1 MDKEIKNLLE
11 KLDIDLKHYSE
22 FNNAS
27 INKVAINKKYNVI
40 SLYLNTES
48 NLSIE
53 LYEEL
58 EQSLTNFFNSD
69 RSLVFVSPQNK
80 NMDYFNNYFNK
91 AFKILEK
98 NNPIINIFSDRLVRV
113 EDDYYVEVLNKA
125 EQKQINTFLKDIN
138 KYLNMYGYS
147 VSISTQINEEKRND
161 IKHIIDDE
169 KEKTK
174 KQVKEIER
182 IQEEKKKE
190 AILLKKQR
198 EEKVKLE
205 KEQTDDSVVKGRAI
219 LDKIKHI
226 KDLVVEEDSVS
237 IEGEIFGVETFEPA
251 SHEFKIITL
260 KVTDY
265 TDSITAKLFLR
276 DDEEYNSIIKK
287 LKEGICVKL
296 RGYTKIDKYSSSELV
311 LNLRDINIIEKE
323 VNKRVDTYPKKRIEL
338 HTHTKMSDMDAVC
351 DEVALVKQA
360 IKWGHPG
367 IAITDHDC
375 CQAFPHVYGE
385 VSKYNKGLDAPVK
398 EAKKKVEEL
407 EKEVVEHP
415 EKMSLLEL
423 AKEELNDAI
432 ETRKNTPNF
441 KALYGC
447 ELEMSED
454 YLNIVYNT
462 KDIKLDDVTFV
473 VFDTETTGFNAG
485 LNDSMIEIGA
495 VKVKNGVITDERFDE
510 LINPGCHIDPVIT
523 ALTGIS
529 DFKVRDADN
538 EENVVK
544 RFKEFIGDNVLVA
557 HNAKF
562 DKSMLDMAYYKY
574 NLGELTNPIIDTLN
588 LSRVINPDLKRHSL
602 SALTKFYKIEMDEV
616 DDEDEEE
623 VDIIQEEDNDF
634 DNDFSG
640 IKEIKVNE
648 MIAYSS
654 NDNKLVQVEFE
665 EETEAKVEVKFK
677 NSKISPVIDYGDR
690 IINIKPGKN
699 QILIKY
705 VEDDLEKEVTITVN
719 KVRSHHRADYDAE
732 KSAEMFLKMLGSIKD
747 VKTLKELSSVK
758 FLGEKIGLELNPLET
773 EYDNIPHKTV
783 EEKVI
788 NDNSRSMHVNLI
800 AQNKTGLKNL
810 FKIISYANTG
820 FLLKYARIP
829 RRIIKENREGIL
841 IGSCCESGEIFDIAL
856 TRSDD
861 DLIKAMEFY
870 DYIEVQPPAN
880 YHYLVRNRDINNDLE
895 LQEVINKIIRCAK
908 KCGKLVCA
916 TGDVH
921 NINKEDLIYR
931 EIVVNQSSP
940 SKGRHPLARYLNRK
954 GIIPANEELFEYLKK
969 KSIQEFGEEL
979 SFVEE
984 RILKLIIALSEF
996 KDIKI
1001 SRANLNELYIPTDSE
1016 EIFKKSKTGEEK
1028 QEVIN
1033 SALRKFESRGF
1044 IKSKYLEEGI
1054 EIYILK
1060 NEIKEANLG
1069 EEPEIP
1075 NEYFR
1080 TTDEMMEEFSFLDHD
1095 LAEEI
1100 VIDNPRKIMDM
1111 VDEYEVIE
1119 YPEVPFSPIIEDS
1132 QKIVTD
1138 MVYDKCESIYGKPL
1152 PYNIEER
1159 LSKELYGD
1167 CVFELL
1173 KKQFKEKYPEKEET
1187 DYQEELYAELNKTIR
1202 SGFEYIKDIL
1212 KKDIAKDN
1220 PDFDDKQIEGKLT
1233 KTLGGVIGGGFDV
1246 IYLIAQ
1252 KLVKHS
1258 NDDGYLVGSRGSVGS
1273 SFVATMMGITEVNPL
1288 PAHYVCPK
1296 CKHSIFEDEE
1306 GNSLGA
1312 TYSSGVD
1319 LPDLKC
1325 PECGTL
1331 MKKDG
1336 QDMPFA
1342 TFLGFNAD
1350 KVPDIDL
1357 NFSGDNQASAHEYT
1371 KELFGTDNVYRA
1383 GTIGTVADKTA
1394 YGFVQGYEES
1404 KEFDKLKVIMNS
1416 YGLKPPSKDEL
1427 KKKGLIK
1434 SRLRSCE
1441 TERISIGCTGVKRT
1455 TGQHPGGIVVV
1466 PGYRDVFDFTPFQY
1480 PANDPTVPWRTTH
1493 FDYHAIDQDLLKLDI
1508 LGHDDPTVLR
1518 LLQDLSKEA
1527 ISLGD
1532 DKNKY
1537 PLNDKGEVDV
1547 TCVPLD
1553 DKDTMGIFS
1562 STKTLGVTEEEIM
1575 CPTGTL
1581 GVPEFGTKF
1590 VIQMLVDTKPTTF
1603 SELIK
1608 ISGLSHG
1615 TDVWLGNAQ
1624 DLITNKIVP
1633 FKEVIGCRDDIM
1645 VYLSYHGVVPIK
1657 AFKIME
1663 FVRKGKAS
1671 KEPKEWENWKQVMLD
1686 AKIEP
1691 WFIDS
1696 CQKIKYMFPKAHA
1709 AAYVT
1714 SAYRIAW
1721 YKVHHPILY
1730 YAAYFS
1736 IRCEAFDID
1745 AMVRGYDGIKNK
1757 LLEIDEKGN
1766 SATNKEKDTSDVLRV
1781 CLEAAA
1787 RGIKFKNVDINESD
1801 GKYFKIDK
1809 DRQTLIL
1816 PFRAMDGLGENVA
1829 QAIVEEREKE
1839 PFISIEDLQ
1848 KRGHVSKTL
1857 IDNMSKMGI
1866 LDGLSD
1872 SNQLTLF

>member
-11 KLDIDLKHYSE
+11 KLKIDSMYYSE
-22 FNNAS
+22 FNNAT
-27 INKVAINKKYNVI
+27 IGKVSINKKYNVV

-58 EQSLTNFFNSD
+58 EKSLNNFFNSD
-69 RSLVFVSPQNK
+69 RSLVFISPK
-80 NMDYFNNYFNK
+80 NTNLDLFNNYFNK
-91 AFKILEK
+91 AFKIIAS
-98 NNPIINIFSDRLVRV
+98 NNPIINIFSDRLVKI
-113 EDDYYVEVLNKA
+113 DDNYYVEALNNA
-125 EQKQINTFLKDIN
+125 EQKQINGFLKDIN
-138 KYLNMYGYS
+138 QYMNMYGYN
-147 VSISTQINEEKRND
+147 VNICIQINEEKRND
-161 IKHIIDDE
+161 IKLRIDED
-169 KEKTK
+169 KEKA
-174 KQVKEIER
+174 KEKIKELE
-182 IQEEKKKE
+182 ILNEEKKKE
-190 AILLKKQR
+190 AVLLKKQR
-198 EEKVKLE
+198 EEKIKIE
-205 KEQTDDSVVKGRAI
+205 KEQTDDSVLKGRAI
-219 LDKIKHI
+219 LDNPKRI
-226 KDLVVEEDSVS
+226 KDLVIEEDSVS

-251 SHEFKIITL
+251 SHEFKIITM
-260 KVTDY
+260 KITDY
-265 TDSITAKLFLR
+265 TDSIMAKLFLR
-276 DDEEYNSIIKK
+276 DDEEYKSIIGK
-287 LKEGICVKL
+287 LKEGVNLKL
-296 RGYTKIDKYSSSELV
+296 RGYTKIDKYSASELV
-311 LNLRDINIIEKE
+311 LNLRDINIIEKSA
-323 VNKRVDTYPKKRIEL
+323 NKRVDNYPKKRIEL
-338 HTHTKMSDMDAVC
+338 HTHTKMSDMDSVC

-385 VSKYNKGLDAPVK
+385 VSKYNKGLDAPIK
-398 EAKKKVEEL
+398 DAKKKVEEL
-407 EKEVVEHP
+407 EREVSEHP
-415 EKMSLLEL
+415 EKANLLEL
-423 AKEELNDAI
+423 AKEELESAK
-432 ETRKNTPNF
+432 EKRKETPNF

-447 ELEMSED
+447 ELEMSENF
-454 YLNIVYNT
+454 LNIVYNS
-462 KDIKLDDVTFV
+462 KSENLDDVTYV

-495 VKVKNGVITDERFDE
+495 VKIKNGVITDERFDE
-510 LINPGCHIDPVIT
+510 LINPGKHIDAVIT
-523 ALTGIS
+523 SLTGIS
-529 DFKVRDADN
+529 DYKVRNADN

-544 RFKEFIGDNVLVA
+544 RFKDFIGDSILVA

-574 NLGELTNPIIDTLN
+574 NLGPLTNPIVDTLN
-588 LSRVINPDLKRHSL
+588 LSRVINKDLKRHSL

-616 DDEDEEE
+616 DNEDEEDRE
-623 VDIIQEEDNDF
+623 VSVEEDMDF
-634 DNDFSG
+634 NNDFSG
-640 IKEIKVNE
+640 IKEIKINGN
-648 MIAYSS
+648 IAYS
-654 NDNKLVQVEFE
+654 DTDKKLIQVEFE
-665 EETEAKVEVKFK
+665 EESEVDIEVTYLDSSIKSIINFGSRKV
-677 NSKISPVIDYGDR
+677 
-690 IINIKPGKN
+690 NIKPGKN
-699 QILIKY
+699 NILIKY
-705 VEDDLEKEVTITVN
+705 VDKDIEKEITITVN
-719 KVRSHHRADYDAE
+719 KIRSHHRADYDAE
-732 KSAEMFLKMLGSIKD
+732 KTAEMFLKMLGSIKGVNNLD
-747 VKTLKELSSVK
+747 ELASVEFLSKEV
-758 FLGEKIGLELNPLET
+758 GRTLNPLET
-773 EYDNIPHKTV
+773 EYDNIPHKTIA
-783 EEKVI
+783 EKVI

-800 AQNKTGLKNL
+800 AKNKIGLKNL

-829 RRIIKENREGIL
+829 RRLIEENREGII

-856 TRSDD
+856 TRTEE

-870 DYIEVQPPAN
+870 DYIEVQPPSN
-880 YHYLVRNRDINNDLE
+880 YLYLLRNRDINSLDDIK
-895 LQEVINKIIRCAK
+895 QVINKIIKCAK
-908 KCGKLVCA
+908 QAGKIVCA

-931 EIVVNQSSP
+931 EIIVNQSSP

-954 GIIPANEELFEYLKK
+954 AITPANNDLVEKIRKRFKEEYNEELSL
-969 KSIQEFGEEL
+969 
-979 SFVEE
+979 VEE
-984 RILKLIIALSEF
+984 KVVKIIISLSEF
-996 KDIKI
+996 RNIKI
-1001 SRANLNELYIPTDSE
+1001 TRNNIYELYVPEDEE
-1016 EIFKKSKTGEEK
+1016 EIFKRSKTGEEK
-1028 QEVIN
+1028 KEAINSVLRKLESREVI
-1033 SALRKFESRGF
+1033 R
-1044 IKSKYLEEGI
+1044 SKYLEEGI
-1054 EIYILK
+1054 EVFLLK
-1060 NEIKEANLG
+1060 DSINNVNLG

-1080 TTDEMMEEFSFLDHD
+1080 TTDEMMEEFNFLDKD

-1100 VIDNPRKIMDM
+1100 VIDNPRKIMDL
-1111 VDEYEVIE
+1111 VEEFEVIE
-1119 YPEVPFSPIIEDS
+1119 YPEVPFSPIIENS

-1138 MVYDKCESIYGKPL
+1138 MVYDKCESIYGSPL
-1152 PYNIEER
+1152 PHNIEER

-1173 KKQFKEKYPEKEET
+1173 KKQYKVKYPDKEEI
-1187 DYQEELYAELNKTIR
+1187 DYQEELFSELNKTIR
-1202 SGFEYIKDIL
+1202 MGFNHIKELLREDI
-1212 KKDIAKDN
+1212 KESN
-1220 PDFDDKQIEGKLT
+1220 PDFSEKEIDGKIT

-1319 LPDLKC
+1319 LPDLVCPKC
-1325 PECGTL
+1325 GERL
-1331 MKKDG
+1331 NKNG

-1394 YGFVQGYEES
+1394 YGFVQGFEEFR
-1404 KEFDKLKVIMNS
+1404 EFDKLKVIMNS

-1434 SRLRSCE
+1434 SRLRNCE

-1532 DKNKY
+1532 EKSKY
-1537 PLNDKGEVDV
+1537 PINENGEVDV
-1547 TCVPLD
+1547 TFVPLD
-1553 DKDTMGIFS
+1553 DKETMKIFS
-1562 STKTLGVTEEEIM
+1562 STESLGVTEEQIM

-1624 DLITNKIVP
+1624 DLITNKVVP

-1671 KEPKEWENWKQVMLD
+1671 KDPQTWEGFKQIMVD

-1721 YKVHHPILY
+1721 FKVHHPILY

-1736 IRCEAFDID
+1736 IRCDAFDID

-1757 LLEIDEKGN
+1757 LLEIEEKGA
-1766 SATNKEKDTSDVLRV
+1766 SASNKDKETSDVLRV
-1781 CLEAAA
+1781 CLEATA
-1787 RGIKFKNVDINESD
+1787 RGIKFRNVDINESD
-1801 GKYFKIDK
+1801 GKYFKIDN
-1809 DRQTLIL
+1809 DRKTLII

-1839 PFISIEDLQ
+1839 PFVSIEDLQ
-1848 KRGHVSKTL
+1848 KRGHISKTL

>member
-11 KLDIDLKHYSE
+11 KLEIDSKYYSE
-22 FNNAS
+22 FDNATVG
-27 INKVAINKKYNVI
+27 KVSINKKYNVV

-58 EQSLTNFFNSD
+58 ERSLNNFFNSE
-69 RSLVFVSPQNK
+69 RSLVFISPK
-80 NMDYFNNYFNK
+80 NRNIDYFNKYFNK
-91 AFKILEK
+91 AFHIIEK
-98 NNPIINIFSDRLVRV
+98 KNPIINIFSDRLIKV
-113 EDDYYVEVLNKA
+113 DDNYYVEALNKA
-125 EQKQINTFLKDIN
+125 EQRQINGFLKDIN
-138 KYLNMYGYS
+138 NYMNMYGYS
-147 VSISTQINEEKRND
+147 VNISTQINEEKRND
-161 IKHIIDDE
+161 IKHSIDSE

-174 KQVKEIER
+174 EEVKEIER
-182 IQEEKKKE
+182 KIEEKKKE
-190 AILLKKQR
+190 EKILKKQR
-198 EEKVKLE
+198 EEKIKIE
-205 KEQTDDSVVKGRAI
+205 KEQTDESVLKGRAI
-219 LDKIKHI
+219 LDKVKRI

-237 IEGEIFGVETFEPA
+237 IEGELFGVETFEPA

-276 DDEEYNSIIKK
+276 DEEEYNSIISK
-287 LKEGICVKL
+287 LKSGVNVKL
-296 RGYTKIDKYSSSELV
+296 RGYTKVDKYSASELV
-311 LNLRDINIIEKE
+311 LNLRDINVIEKE
-323 VNKRVDTYPKKRIEL
+323 VNKRVDTYPRKRIEL
-338 HTHTKMSDMDAVC
+338 HSHTKMSDMDSVC

-375 CQAFPHVYGE
+375 CQAFPHVYSE

-398 EAKKKVEEL
+398 DAKKKVAEL
-407 EKEVVEHP
+407 EKEVEEHP
-415 EKMSLLEL
+415 EKTNLLEL
-423 AKEELNDAI
+423 AREELEEAK
-432 ETRKNTPNF
+432 EKRKNTPNF

-454 YLNIVYNT
+454 YLNVVYNST
-462 KDIKLDDVTFV
+462 NKKIDDIAFV

-485 LNDSMIEIGA
+485 LGDSMIEIGA

-510 LINPGCHIDPVIT
+510 LINPGRHIDSVIT
-523 ALTGIS
+523 NLTGIS

-544 RFKEFIGDNVLVA
+544 RFKEFIGDAVLVA

-574 NLGELTNPIIDTLN
+574 GLGKLTNPIVDTLN
-588 LSRVINPDLKRHSL
+588 LSRVINKDLKRHSL

-616 DDEDEEE
+616 DNEDDEDRVET
-623 VDIIQEEDNDF
+623 VEEDSAF
-634 DNDFSG
+634 ESDFSG
-640 IKEIKVNE
+640 IKEIKVNGN
-648 MIAYSS
+648 IAYS
-654 NDNKLVQVEFE
+654 DVDKKLIQVEFE
-665 EETEAKVEVKFK
+665 EESEVEIEVVYN
-677 NSKISPVIDYGDR
+677 NSSITSVINYGSR
-690 IINIKPGKN
+690 KENIKPGKN
-699 QILIKY
+699 NILIKY
-705 VEDDLEKEVTITVN
+705 VDDNIEKEVNITVN

-732 KSAEMFLKMLGSIKD
+732 KTAEMFLKMLGGIKD
-747 VKTLKELSSVK
+747 LKDLSELSSVE
-758 FLGEKIGLELNPLET
+758 FLCEKSGQTLNPLET

-783 EEKVI
+783 AEKVI
-788 NDNSRSMHVNLI
+788 NDNSRAMHVNLI
-800 AQNKTGLKNL
+800 AKNKIGLKNL

-829 RRIIKENREGIL
+829 RRIIEENREGIL

-856 TRSDD
+856 TRTDE

-870 DYIEVQPPAN
+870 DYIEVQPPTN
-880 YHYLVRNRDINNDLE
+880 YLYLVRNRDINSLDE
-895 LQEVINKIIRCAK
+895 IKEVINKIIRCAK
-908 KCGKLVCA
+908 KCGKIICA

-931 EIVVNQSSP
+931 EIIVNQSSP

-954 GIIPANEELFEYLKK
+954 GIAASNEDLFEKIK
-969 KSIQEFGEEL
+969 RISKEEFNDELTLAEEK
-979 SFVEE
+979 VV
-984 RILKLIIALSEF
+984 KIIISLSEF
-996 KDIKI
+996 KNIKI
-1001 SRANLNELYIPTDSE
+1001 TRNNLYELYIPEDDE
-1016 EIFKKSKTGEEK
+1016 EIFKRSKTGEEK
-1028 QEVIN
+1028 KEAIN
-1033 SALRKFESRGF
+1033 NALRKFESRGF

-1054 EIYILK
+1054 EVYLLK
-1060 NEIKEANLG
+1060 DGFKDALLG
-1069 EEPEIP
+1069 EDPEIP

-1080 TTDEMMEEFSFLDHD
+1080 TTDEMMEEFSFLDKD

-1100 VIDNPRKIMDM
+1100 VIDNPKKVADLVEEI
-1111 VDEYEVIE
+1111 EVIE

-1167 CVFELL
+1167 CVFETL
-1173 KKQFKEKYPEKEET
+1173 KKQYKEKYPDKEEA
-1187 DYQEELYAELNKTIR
+1187 DYQEELYAELNKTVR
-1202 SGFEYIKDIL
+1202 SGFENIKNILREDI
-1212 KKDIAKDN
+1212 KKDDPDLDEEKIDAKM
-1220 PDFDDKQIEGKLT
+1220 T

-1319 LPDLKC
+1319 LPDFNC
-1325 PECGTL
+1325 PKCGTL
-1331 MKKDG
+1331 MNKNG

-1394 YGFVQGYEES
+1394 YGFVQGYEEF

-1527 ISLGD
+1527 IELGD
-1532 DKNKY
+1532 DKNTY
-1537 PLNDKGEVDV
+1537 PINENGEVDV

-1553 DKDTMGIFS
+1553 DKDTMQIFS
-1562 STKTLGVTEEEIM
+1562 STKSLGVSEEEIM

-1590 VIQMLVDTKPTTF
+1590 VIQMLVDTRPTTF

-1624 DLITNKIVP
+1624 DLIANKIVP

-1671 KEPKEWENWKQVMLD
+1671 KEPKEWANWKQVMLD

-1714 SAYRIAW
+1714 SAFRIAW

-1757 LLEIDEKGN
+1757 LLEIDEKGA

-1829 QAIVEEREKE
+1829 QGIVEEREKE